1 MPRNPE
7 RLTPHPLFELGQL
20 VATPAALD
28 ALATSGEEPLP
39 YIHRHVCGD
48 WIEMDPNDQRAN
60 ALAVKEG
67 HRILSAY
74 TLLPLTL
81 RNGRKIWLI
90 TEWDRSVTTL
100 LLPEDY

>member
-1 MPRNPE
+1 MPRNPD
-7 RLTPHPLFELGQL
+7 RLTPQPLFELGQL
-20 VATPAALD
+20 VATPAALA

-48 WIEMDPNDQRAN
+48 WTEMDPHDQQAN
-60 ALAVKEG
+60 TLAVKEG

-74 TLLPLTL
+74 TL

-90 TEWDRSVTTL
+90 TEWYRSVTTL